1 MPSSTQSPIEF
12 KLYIDEYLDSYIP
25 DVVGAVGYGGPE
37 VNIINTIM
45 IFTIVIIIVVV
56 FTVTTIVVFIFER
69 FRYRKLLMMP
79 SIWTPLFI
87 CQSSS
92 SNALSPQ

>member
-45 IFTIVIIIVVV
+45 IFT
-56 FTVTTIVVFIFER
+56 TVTTIVVFIFER

-79 SIWTPLFI
+79 SI
-87 CQSSS
+87 
-92 SNALSPQ
+92 